1 MKWLSVFIVFFI
13 PLQFLNAQCKTYRI
27 SGNGDTLNCTDFN
40 GKKQGKW
47 VIHLEELR
55 GEPGFEEEGVFK
67 NDKREGKWRRYS
79 LMGDLQAIENYSWG
93 EKNGNQQYYFMNEL
107 EHEESWL
114 AIDPKKKYDT
124 VDVPDVYDPNIVQ
137 KKIIKVESYSLKHG
151 VWKYYK
157 PGSLSLIKT
166 ENYVFDS
173 LYKPTPLSRDANAAN
188 TKTAIKD
195 ATEDSTVKPA
205 PKIKPKEISDFEKK
219 NSKKKQIQIRDGK
232 TSG

>member
-1 MKWLSVFIVFFI
+1 MKWLSVFIILYI
-13 PLQFLNAQCKTYRI
+13 PFNVLHSQCKTYRI
-27 SGNGDTLNCTDFN
+27 TNSGDTLNCTDFN

-55 GEPGFEEEGVFK
+55 GEPGFEEEGVFV

-79 LMGDLQAIENYSWG
+79 LMGDLQAIENYKWG

-114 AIDPKKKYDT
+114 AMDPKKKYDT
-124 VDVPDVYDPNIVQ
+124 VDVPDVYDPYKIE
-137 KKIIKVESYSLKHG
+137 KKIIKIQSYSLKHG

-157 PGSLSLIKT
+157 PGSVSLIKT

-173 LYKPTPLSRDANAAN
+173 LYKPLPLSRDVNTTTNKSGIKETTEDTLAKPA
-188 TKTAIKD
+188 TKT
-195 ATEDSTVKPA
+195 
-205 PKIKPKEISDFEKK
+205 KPKEVKDFEKK
-219 NSKKKQIQIRDGK
+219 NSKKKQVQIRDGK

>member
-1 MKWLSVFIVFFI
+1 MKGLFVLLISLITTATIF
-13 PLQFLNAQCKTYRI
+13 AQCRTYRVTD
-27 SGNGDTLNCTDFN
+27 GGDTLNCTDFN

-67 NDKREGKWRRYS
+67 EDKREGKWRRYN
-79 LMGDLQAIENYSWG
+79 LMGDLQAVENYHWG
-93 EKNGNQQYYFMNEL
+93 QKNGSQQYYFMNEL

-124 VDVPDVYDPNIVQ
+124 IEVPDVYDPYKIER
-137 KKIIKVESYSLKHG
+137 KIIKVQAYSLKHG
-151 VWKYYK
+151 VWKYYQ

-173 LYKPTPLSRDANAAN
+173 LYKPLPLSRDL
-188 TKTAIKD
+188 TTD
-195 ATEDSTVKPA
+195 TSTVKHAVTDTTSKTAAGQKPV
-205 PKIKPKEISDFEKK
+205 PKEVSDFDKK
-219 NSKKKQIQIRDGK
+219 NSKKKKYNVRDGS
-232 TSG
+232 TNN